1 MKIEK
6 KKIVFGGMLLGVVI
20 FIIAYSLYV
29 FGGEEEEEENLLEQP
44 RVPSLEETQKEYK
57 KKTQAVEDVK
67 EERTRRIPS
76 IYHEDLLDEDGY
88 YEPDLEER
96 KKQEL
101 LDSILIAEPDRETPK
116 VQERENTISPDSLT
130 VQEKSFQEQNLP
142 EEVLLAH
149 REFFLTNSMG
159 VSNTS
164 VVENTD
170 GIIYACING
179 DQKVRADQRVELR
192 LVRDAVI
199 GDSLYP
205 MNKIFYARAKLQPN
219 RVQLKVSTIDH
230 RETALDA
237 YDLQDGNP
245 GIYIKN
251 SFREEAKRE
260 VLDDVVADI
269 KIPGMPQVGGIK
281 NIFRRNNRKLQ
292 VSLLHQY
299 QLILKP
305 KK

>member
-6 KKIVFGGMLLGVVI
+6 KKIVFGGIVLGVVI

-29 FGGEEEEEENLLEQP
+29 FGGEEEEENLLDQP
-44 RVPSLEETQKEYK
+44 RVPSLKETQKEYK

-76 IYHEDLLDEDGY
+76 IYHEDLLDEDGFF
-88 YEPDLEER
+88 EPGLEER
-96 KKQEL
+96 KKQEI
-101 LDSILIAEPDRETPK
+101 LDSILIAEPQRDNPK
-116 VQERENTISPDSLT
+116 VQEWEKTIFPDSLT
-130 VQEKSFQEQNLP
+130 VPKKSFQEQILP

-159 VSNTS
+159 VSNIS
-164 VVENTD
+164 VVQHTD
-170 GIIYACING
+170 RIIYACING
-179 DQKVRADQRVELR
+179 DQKIRADQRVELR

-205 MNKIFYARAKLQPN
+205 KNKILYARAKLQPN
-219 RVQLKVSTIDH
+219 RVQLKINTIDH
-230 RETALDA
+230 RETALEA

-251 SFREEAKRE
+251 SFREEATRE

-269 KIPGMPQVGGIK
+269 KIPGMPQVGEIK

-305 KK
+305 NK